1 MARVSIYYDKDL
13 KEQFFM
19 VRGDERYARSTKV
32 ILTEGTVSTST
43 YDFSI
48 KLNVNVLRD
57 VGQSAI
63 VFYDN
68 DTPVGMIE
76 DWDSTDNAREITI
89 SELTYGADHNFTA
102 KYMGND
108 KCSPSLSNIVSKT
121 VEDTNRA
128 TSTLTLTS
136 GNQFDINASLS
147 KTVTLT
153 NSNQVSSYNVE
164 QELEVWY
171 DGTFVE
177 TLTTS
182 DEGTATVSIPDVGA
196 AGLHTLQVEYAG
208 SSHLSAKT
216 VTMSLSVGY
225 KVLAVEYPSVVVGT
239 SNTYAFECKAKLT
252 DYFDNPISS
261 QSVSLI
267 YNDGTSSEFT
277 AGSANTDSNGIATI
291 SASTSH
297 YPISWFAF
305 YYTSNS
311 KDYLSS
317 NLDLACV
324 NATSLSITSSNPQLC
339 RGEDTVISV
348 QTNSNVA
355 NTPVSLTG
363 DVAETLYTDANGL
376 ATTTITGNGIGT
388 KTINAQYG
396 TISQSISLTD
406 YLQYWQPKN
415 NHNRSFSGDIMDLNN
430 LFRSI
435 ADINLSSGFWVFIV
449 PHNID
454 YELVLSGFSTSKNAK
469 FNFSS
474 GLNSYTENESISIGN
489 SVMET
494 TNYGQQSHSNET
506 WKVIR
511 QDGTVSLYKGN
522 TLLRTF
528 ENQEYASPCF
538 RYEANYSHVTTGGVD
553 YYTYISTNFDFTKL
567 TIRGI

>member
-1 MARVSIYYDKDL
+1 MARVSIYYDKDM

-32 ILTEGTVSTST
+32 ILTEGTVSTSI

-57 VGQSAI
+57 VGKSAI

-68 DTPVGMIE
+68 DAPVGMIE
-76 DWDSTDNAREITI
+76 DWESTDNAREITI
-89 SELTYGADHNFTA
+89 SQLTYGAEHNFTA
-102 KYMGND
+102 KYMGNN

-128 TSTLTLTS
+128 TSTLALTS
-136 GNQFDINASLS
+136 GAQYGINDPLS

-208 SSHLSAKT
+208 SEHLSAKT
-216 VTMSLSVGY
+216 VTISLSVGY
-225 KVLAVEYPSVVVGT
+225 KVLAVEYPPVVVGT

-267 YNDGTSSEFT
+267 YNDGTSSVFT

-305 YYTSNS
+305 FYQKNS
-311 KDYLSS
+311 KSYFSD

-324 NATSLSITSSNPQLC
+324 NATSLSITASTPQLY
-339 RGEDTVISV
+339 RGEDTIISV

-363 DVAETLYTDANGL
+363 DVAETLYTDSNGL
-376 ATTTITGNGIGT
+376 ATKTITGMGIGSKSIIAT
-388 KTINAQYG
+388 FGNLT
-396 TISQSISLTD
+396 QSISLED
-406 YLQYWQPKN
+406 YIQYWQPKN
-415 NHNRSFSGDIMDLNN
+415 IHNQDYNYYLSPVANLNN
-430 LFRSI
+430 LFRFS
-435 ADINLSSGFWVFIV
+435 ASSSSGDALQLPIEPNV
-449 PHNID
+449 D
-454 YELVLSGFSTSKNAK
+454 YELIIT
-469 FNFSS
+469 
-474 GLNSYTENESISIGN
+474 GL
-489 SVMET
+489 T
-494 TNYGQQSHSNET
+494 TNKPAAFAFLQGNRSWKTSQLVMIDVPIVLTTHSNET
-506 WKVIR
+506 WKIIR
-511 QDGTVSLYKGN
+511 EDNTVSVYKNN
-522 TLLRTF
+522 TLQNTF
-528 ENQEYASPCF
+528 SNQGEYIPSF
-538 RYEANYSHVTTGGVD
+538 LT
-553 YYTYISTNFDFTKL
+553 ISESSFNTDFTKL
-567 TIRGI
+567 TLRRI